1 MSLIRVST
9 YYIEPGY
16 VYFSRQPATLRTV
29 VGSCVAVCLY
39 DRVLTMGG
47 MNHYLKPKVHDK
59 GKATPTFGNVAIP
72 ALLRM
77 MEEAGSRRSD
87 IVAQIL
93 GGSAPEGATHPGIGE
108 QNVTVARQVLARQ
121 GIRVIGEDTGGS
133 IGRKIIF
140 DTGTGE
146 IAVLRVQKLRSSDW
160 HG

>member
-1 MSLIRVST
+1 MSLIRTST

-16 VYFSRQPATLRTV
+16 VFFSRQPATLRTV
-29 VGSCVAVCLY
+29 VGTCVAVCLY
-39 DRVLTMGG
+39 DQVLMMGG

-59 GKATPTFGNVAIP
+59 RKATPKFGNVAIP

-77 MEEAGSRRSD
+77 MEEAGSRRRD

-93 GGSAPEGATHPGIGE
+93 GGSAPEGVTHPSIGH
-108 QNVTVARQVLARQ
+108 QNVAMARQVLARR
-121 GIRVIGEDTGGS
+121 GVRVIGEDTGGS

-146 IAVLRVQKLRSSDW
+146 IAVLRVLKLRSSDW